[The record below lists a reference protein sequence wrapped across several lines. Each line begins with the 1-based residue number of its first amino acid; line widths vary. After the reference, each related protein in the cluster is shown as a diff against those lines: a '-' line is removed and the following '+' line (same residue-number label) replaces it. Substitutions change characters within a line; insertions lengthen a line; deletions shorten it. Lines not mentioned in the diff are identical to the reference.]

1 MIILESL
8 AKKHIDYWSKVD
20 KKKLS
25 KIQELL
31 HSIKHTPTEGIGK
44 PERMRGFK
52 KNIWSRRIDNEHRLV
67 YEVLHDQTIILSARY
82 HYRKK
87 SD

>member
-25 KIQELL
+25 KIQDLL
-31 HSIKHTPTEGIGK
+31 HSIKLSPTEGIGK
-44 PERMRGFK
+44 PERLKGIK
-52 KNIWSRRIDNEHRLV
+52 KNIWSRRIDDEHRLV
-67 YEVLHDQTIILSARY
+67 YEVFHDKTIILSARY
-82 HYRKK
+82 HYKK
-87 SD
+87 K